1 MAMLLR
7 FTAIAGL
14 AAGGVNLVTTFF
26 QATDDF
32 SCLWWQG
39 AGLAGYV
46 AALLIGWKAG
56 GITGLAVGSALGAT
70 FTLALL
76 GYRLV
81 RRQGSSALAGVP
93 LAEPVAVA
101 ALLILLR
108 PYPLPWLA
116 TAALVGVRTAA
127 RFLRYSQSREVLTS
141 QQGKLRRKVMGNALD
156 EPALSLLTEVVWQ
169 RKVPDA
175 THAELDRVLAMA
187 RRNEVE
193 GSLAM
198 AYPQQLSHVL
208 AEVRVADGLLTRNI
222 RQVTDRLGQ
231 AGIPSMLIKHR
242 ESCDHVSTD
251 FDLVVARQ
259 HWDGV
264 LAVLAGWY
272 VHRRTYWLEHSTKTF
287 LYPPVGPALHLH
299 AAVSWFDVPL
309 VPTQELLARASMN
322 GHGCLSPAPAD
333 RLRIWLAEALFQ
345 ELSINLSELVAVRE
359 LLHPEVIRPARDH
372 ADGEGWR
379 GGFDGALAAANAAID
394 RLDRGLPV
402 RLPVVLPVPL
412 SVRAGAEHAYHLARA
427 GNIAA
432 AAREAALRL
441 PLIIAK
447 RRRGRTP

>member
-1 MAMLLR
+1 
-7 FTAIAGL
+7 
-14 AAGGVNLVTTFF
+14 
-26 QATDDF
+26 
-32 SCLWWQG
+32 
-39 AGLAGYV
+39 
-46 AALLIGWKAG
+46 
-56 GITGLAVGSALGAT
+56 
-70 FTLALL
+70 
-76 GYRLV
+76 
-81 RRQGSSALAGVP
+81 
-93 LAEPVAVA
+93 
-101 ALLILLR
+101 
-108 PYPLPWLA
+108 
-116 TAALVGVRTAA
+116 
-127 RFLRYSQSREVLTS
+127 
-141 QQGKLRRKVMGNALD
+141 
-156 EPALSLLTEVVWQ
+156 
-169 RKVPDA
+169 
-175 THAELDRVLAMA
+175 
-187 RRNEVE
+187 
-193 GSLAM
+193 
-198 AYPQQLSHVL
+198 
-208 AEVRVADGLLTRNI
+208 
-222 RQVTDRLGQ
+222 
-231 AGIPSMLIKHR
+231 
-242 ESCDHVSTD
+242 
-251 FDLVVARQ
+251 
-259 HWDGV
+259 
-264 LAVLAGWY
+264 